1 MFLGKQ
7 LMARKWPLVIS
18 ISNYQQVKELK
29 HSNKLE
35 ITDIK
40 LEAARAKSELERE
53 RNKIQSE
60 LDGNIRFPMLFTILF
75 TYKHI
80 IKIDQTEF
88 LFPDFQPNWILIL
101 EHI

>member
-1 MFLGKQ
+1 M
-7 LMARKWPLVIS
+7 
-18 ISNYQQVKELK
+18 KELK

-60 LDGNIRFPMLFTILF
+60 LDGNMTSHAFYYCF
-75 TYKHI
+75 HI
-80 IKIDQTEF
+80 YIQMIKIDQTEF
-88 LFPDFQPNWILIL
+88 LFLVFQLKF
-101 EHI
+101 

>member
-1 MFLGKQ
+1 M
-7 LMARKWPLVIS
+7 
-18 ISNYQQVKELK
+18 KELK

-60 LDGNIRFPMLFTILF
+60 LDGNICFPMLFSIIFTSKFKLF
-75 TYKHI
+75 K
-80 IKIDQTEF
+80 QSN
-88 LFPDFQPNWILIL
+88 LSSFPDSQSY
-101 EHI
+101 

>member
-1 MFLGKQ
+1 VGKYW
-7 LMARKWPLVIS
+7 MSGKWPIIIS
-18 ISNYQQVKELK
+18 IFNYQQVKELK

-60 LDGNIRFPMLFTILF
+60 LDGNMISHAF
-75 TYKHI
+75 
-80 IKIDQTEF
+80 
-88 LFPDFQPNWILIL
+88 
-101 EHI
+101 